1 MVLFY
6 VFEET
11 EQGVVEGGP
20 PGLELVAAGGFEGV
34 ETPAVAAAGEDVQ
47 FGFDAVVYEALV
59 VAEAVFGVDAVVD
72 AVEEEGRRGV
82 FRDVAIGGVEG
93 EGFEGFCQGGIGGC
107 LFRFLPL
114 HQRLGGFFYPL
125 RVEAG
130 ELTEG
135 AAVDQAGVGGDD
147 GVEEDGEIGAGD
159 LVREVGGGHRG
170 EVAAGRHAHDA
181 DLADTPFLCM
191 VTAVTECILD
201 VCEGDFAVAGGHAVT
216 DDADGIA
223 PFREDLGSVGA
234 FAAEHQFI
242 VPAAGANEN
251 HLAFRGRG
259 VGGGL
264 VVGPV
269 VSLCGRVVYSCRGVG
284 PREIDDDPGAVT
296 DGIEAP
302 VTGPIVLGGVR
313 LVGGAGALGHLNIGF
328 NDASIDP
335 LAFRVKVDDKVR
347 PEIIGIFRHDGVR
360 RRLLVLDGLDVSD
373 FVGPGGDC
381 MRSAA
386 PGNHRQGRQQTDQA
400 QKESSIETNHKTNIA
415 KNPDP
420 IPEPSE
426 NPRIRSLQ
434 ERRCQLSS
442 AREPGPQKDGRS
454 CSYPR
459 PG

>member
-20 PGLELVAAGGFEGV
+20 PGIELVAAGGFEGV
-34 ETPAVAAAGEDVQ
+34 EAPAVAAAGEDVEL
-47 FGFDAVVYEALV
+47 GFDAVVYEALV
-59 VAEAVFGVDAVVD
+59 VAEAVFGVDTVVD

-82 FRDVAIGGVEG
+82 FRDVAVGGVEG
-93 EGFEGFCQGGIGGC
+93 EGFEGFCLGGIGGLVLGGICDGWIGDC
-107 LFRFLPL
+107 LFRGSGRGSFFILSF
-114 HQRLGGFFYPL
+114 HQRLRRFFDPL

-130 ELTEG
+130 EFAEG
-135 AAVDQAGVGGDD
+135 TAVDQAGVGGDD
-147 GVEEDGEIGAGD
+147 GVEEDGEIGAGYG
-159 LVREVGGGHRG
+159 VGEVGGGHRG
-170 EVAAGRHAHDA
+170 EVATGRHAHDA

-191 VTAVTECILD
+191 VTAVTECVLD
-201 VCEGDFAVAGGHAVT
+201 VCERDFAVAGGHAVT
-216 DDADGIA
+216 DDADGVSS
-223 PFREDLGSVGA
+223 FREDLGGVGA

-242 VPAAGANEN
+242 VPAAGADED
-251 HLAFRGRG
+251 HLALGGRG

-302 VTGPIVLGGVR
+302 VAEPEILGGVS
-313 LVGGAGALGHLNIGF
+313 LVGGAGALRHLNIGF

-347 PEIIGIFRHDGVR
+347 PEIIGILRHDGVR
-360 RRLLVLDGLDVSD
+360 RRLLVLYGLDVSD
-373 FVGPGGDC
+373 FVGPGGDF

-426 NPRIRSLQ
+426 NPVIRSLQ
-434 ERRCQLSS
+434 ERHCV
-442 AREPGPQKDGRS
+442 
-454 CSYPR
+454 
-459 PG
+459 